1 MNELNNNYYSQTNDI
16 SVVNTFVRKVLL
28 NMVVG
33 LLITLIVPVYCTL
46 FNPTLLLEMQRYIK
60 FILIGQVALVLILS
74 FSLNNISIFAAR
86 SMFYLYAFT
95 NGIVLSGITFI
106 FDIRAILYALAI
118 TITLFLV
125 TAVYGYFTTEDLTKY
140 SKFLM
145 GGLITIILVSILNI
159 FLKISLIYWAITV
172 VGIVIFSA
180 LIAYDINRIKNLAI
194 QNYNNVNL
202 EKIGIIGAL
211 NLYLDFINLFLY
223 ILRLV
228 SRKK

>member
-1 MNELNNNYYSQTNDI
+1 MNELNNNFYSHDI

-46 FNPTLLLEMQRYIK
+46 FNPTLLFEMQKYIK
-60 FILIGQVALVLILS
+60 FILIGQVALVLLLS
-74 FSLNNISIFAAR
+74 FSLNNISTIAAR

-118 TITLFLV
+118 TITLFIV
-125 TAVYGYFTTEDLTKY
+125 TAIYGYFTTEDLTKY
-140 SKFLM
+140 NRFLM

-159 FLKISLIYWAITV
+159 FLKMPLIYWGITV
-172 VGIVIFSA
+172 IGVVIFSA
-180 LIAYDINRIKNLAI
+180 LIAYDINRIKNIAI
-194 QNYNNVNL
+194 NNYNNESL
-202 EKIGIIGAL
+202 DKIGIIGAL
-211 NLYLDFINLFLY
+211 NLYLNFINLFLY
-223 ILRLV
+223 LLRLV

>member
-1 MNELNNNYYSQTNDI
+1 MNELNNNFYSHDI

-46 FNPTLLLEMQRYIK
+46 FNPTLLFEMQKYIK
-60 FILIGQVALVLILS
+60 FILIGQVALVLLLS
-74 FSLNNISIFAAR
+74 FSLNNISTIAAR

-118 TITLFLV
+118 TLFIV
-125 TAVYGYFTTEDLTKY
+125 TAIYGYFTTEDLTKY
-140 SKFLM
+140 SRFLM

-159 FLKISLIYWAITV
+159 FLKMPLIYWGITV
-172 VGIVIFSA
+172 IGVVIFSA
-180 LIAYDINRIKNLAI
+180 LIAYDINRIKNIAI
-194 QNYNNVNL
+194 NNYSNESL
-202 EKIGIIGAL
+202 DKIGIIGAL

-223 ILRLV
+223 LLRLV